1 VSNTPRRTG
10 SHAAKKSPS
19 LKKRLP
25 LIAAAVTALI
35 ALVVAVVVFSGSKS
49 SKQAAGI
56 TTTTIPAVCPLTGA
70 PSSTGTVPQRGALA
84 FKIDNYPDARPQTGM
99 DKADLI
105 VEEPVEGIITRY
117 VAVYQCQTAS
127 MVGPIRSARQ
137 IDIGI
142 LGQLAN
148 PPLAH
153 FGGIPPVLA
162 NIVASG
168 IPDIELGNS
177 SSDFWRTTTRQAP
190 YNAYSSTAL
199 VSALAPKNSTPPQP
213 IFTYSALAP
222 KHGTPVISANV
233 DFSPYSNVTWKWS
246 AKAGVWLR
254 FYNATQA
261 DVLSTGVQNQASNV
275 IVQTVNVTYG
285 PWVENGLGSLEV
297 QAKLYNTSGPVA
309 IFRNG
314 KEYVGTWSRASISSP
329 TIYRSTTG
337 QIIPMAPGRSW
348 IELLPSTSSMS
359 VTSSTAPSS
368 SST

>member
-1 VSNTPRRTG
+1 MSNASQRPG
-10 SHAAKKSPS
+10 SHRARKSTS
-19 LKKRLP
+19 VKKRRQI
-25 LIAAAVTALI
+25 IAASAVALI
-35 ALVVAVVVFSGSKS
+35 AIIAAVVVFASSQGSHQS
-49 SKQAAGI
+49 AA
-56 TTTTIPAVCPLTGA
+56 TTTTAAAVCPLTGA
-70 PSSTGTVPQRGALA
+70 PSPTGTVSQRGALA

-117 VAVYQCQTAS
+117 VAVYQCQTAA
-127 MVGPIRSARQ
+127 MIGPIRSARQ

-142 LGQLAN
+142 LGQLGN

-153 FGGIPPVLA
+153 FGGIPPVIA

-199 VSALAPKNSTPPQP
+199 VSALTPKNTTPPQA
-213 IFTYSALAP
+213 IYTYSVIPP
-222 KHGTPVISANV
+222 KHGIAVSSTNV
-233 DFSPYSNVTWKWS
+233 DFSPYSNVTWRWN
-246 AKAGVWLR
+246 AKTATWLR
-254 FYNATQA
+254 YYNATQP
-261 DVLSTGVQNQASNV
+261 DMLTTGVQNQATNV

-297 QAKLYNTSGPVA
+297 QAKLWNTSGPAA

-314 KEYVGTWSRASISSP
+314 KEYVGTWSRASITSP
-329 TIYRSTTG
+329 TVYRTTAG

-348 IELLPSTSSMS
+348 VELLPSTSTMS
-359 VTSSTAPSS
+359 ITAAPAGSH
-368 SST
+368 